1 MGYQSLQCMWKF
13 IRPDI
18 SPSVEMEVVVVV
30 VVLVVAKV
38 VVVVTSSPQC
48 EGSGGLLGPDL
59 HP

>member
-30 VVLVVAKV
+30 KV